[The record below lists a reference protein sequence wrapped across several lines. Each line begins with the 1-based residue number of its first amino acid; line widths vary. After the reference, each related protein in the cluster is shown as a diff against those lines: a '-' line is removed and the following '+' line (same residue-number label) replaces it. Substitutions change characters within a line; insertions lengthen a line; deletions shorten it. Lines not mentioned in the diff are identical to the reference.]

1 MELSNTLTYA
11 ADEIS
16 KVDRL
21 QKELLANISHDL
33 RTPLTMIIGYGE
45 VMRDIEGENTPEN
58 VQVIIDEAERLSLLV
73 NDLLEISSYQTSGE
87 SIARDALNIDE
98 TLHEL
103 TLRYQRLKERAGYK
117 FLYES
122 NGEVYIYADK
132 KRITQAVCN
141 LINNAINYAGDD
153 KTIII
158 SCQNDS
164 EKVRVS
170 ITDHGIGIPEEELGN
185 VWQRYYKVDKTHVRG
200 VMGSGLGLSIVK
212 NIFELHGA
220 RYGIESRVGEGST
233 FWFELPIYTLPEH
246 RIAETH

>member
-1 MELSNTLTYA
+1 MRSLS
-11 ADEIS
+11 
-16 KVDRL
+16 
-21 QKELLANISHDL
+21 
-33 RTPLTMIIGYGE
+33 
-45 VMRDIEGENTPEN
+45 
-58 VQVIIDEAERLSLLV
+58 
-73 NDLLEISSYQTSGE
+73 
-87 SIARDALNIDE
+87 
-98 TLHEL
+98 
-103 TLRYQRLKERAGYK
+103 
-117 FLYES
+117 
-122 NGEVYIYADK
+122 EVYIYADK

-158 SCQNDS
+158 SCQNDG

-185 VWQRYYKVDKTHVRG
+185 VWHRYYKVDKTHVRG

-233 FWFELPIYTLPEH
+233 FWFELPLYTPPSELP
-246 RIAETH
+246 